1 MKRCKTVE
9 ALRRELGKLRAGGK
23 TVGLVPTMGALHEG
37 HLTLVREARAKC
49 DVVVV
54 SVFVNPLQFGPNE
67 DFESYPRRVAQDAK
81 LLEACGADLLFV
93 PTTETFYNPDHQTM
107 IVNPAV
113 QGLYCGKYRPGH
125 FSGALTV
132 VAKLFFAAQPEFAF
146 FGKKDWQQAWLI
158 AKMVSDLN
166 WPIRIVKVPTVRGKD
181 GLALSSRNEYLDPKS
196 RAGAPAIRA
205 ALVSLK
211 KAQVSGERNVARL
224 AEEAKKTISRAGGR
238 VQYLEIV
245 SQKSLLPL
253 KSVSEPAVVLVAAF
267 FGKTRL
273 IDNIELSAR

>member
-224 AEEAKKTISRAGGR
+224 AEEAKKAISRAGGR

>member
-1 MKRCKTVE
+1 M
-9 ALRRELGKLRAGGK
+9 
-23 TVGLVPTMGALHEG
+23 
-37 HLTLVREARAKC
+37 
-49 DVVVV
+49 
-54 SVFVNPLQFGPNE
+54 
-67 DFESYPRRVAQDAK
+67 
-81 LLEACGADLLFV
+81 
-93 PTTETFYNPDHQTM
+93 
-107 IVNPAV
+107 
-113 QGLYCGKYRPGH
+113 
-125 FSGALTV
+125 
-132 VAKLFFAAQPEFAF
+132 
-146 FGKKDWQQAWLI
+146 
-158 AKMVSDLN
+158 
-166 WPIRIVKVPTVRGKD
+166 KVPTVRGKD

>member
-23 TVGLVPTMGALHEG
+23 SVGLVPTMGALHEG
-37 HLTLVREARAKC
+37 HLTLVREARRKC

-81 LLEACGADLLFV
+81 LLEACGADVLFV
-93 PTTETFYNPDHQTM
+93 PAAETFYEPDHQTM

-158 AKMVSDLN
+158 AKMVADLN
-166 WPIRIVKVPTVRGKD
+166 WPIKIVKVPTVRGKD

-205 ALVSLK
+205 ALVSLR
-211 KAQVSGERNVARL
+211 KAQASGERNVARL

-245 SQKSLLPL
+245 SQKTLLPL

>member
-245 SQKSLLPL
+245 SQKTLLPL
-253 KSVSEPAVVLVAAF
+253 KSVTEPAVVLVAAF

>member
-23 TVGLVPTMGALHEG
+23 SVGLVPTMGALLEG
-37 HLTLVREARAKC
+37 HLTLVREARRKC

-224 AEEAKKTISRAGGR
+224 AEEAKKTISRAGGK

-245 SQKSLLPL
+245 SQKTLLPL

>member
-93 PTTETFYNPDHQTM
+93 PTTETFYDPDHQTM

-224 AEEAKKTISRAGGR
+224 AEEAKKTISRAGGK

-253 KSVSEPAVVLVAAF
+253 KSVTEPAVVLVAVF

>member
-81 LLEACGADLLFV
+81 LLEACGADVLFV
-93 PTTETFYNPDHQTM
+93 PTTETFYDPDHQTM

-158 AKMVSDLN
+158 AKMVGDLN
-166 WPIRIVKVPTVRGKD
+166 WPIKIVKVPTVRGKD

-224 AEEAKKTISRAGGR
+224 AEEAKKTISRAGGK

-245 SQKSLLPL
+245 SQKTLLPL
-253 KSVSEPAVVLVAAF
+253 KSVTEPAVVLVAAF

>member
-158 AKMVSDLN
+158 AKMVGDLN

-253 KSVSEPAVVLVAAF
+253 KSVTEPAVVLVAAF

>member
-93 PTTETFYNPDHQTM
+93 PTTETFYKPAHQTM

>member
-81 LLEACGADLLFV
+81 LLEACGADVLFV

-158 AKMVSDLN
+158 AKMVGDLN

-253 KSVSEPAVVLVAAF
+253 KSVTEPAVVLVAAF

>member
-224 AEEAKKTISRAGGR
+224 AEEAKKAISRAGGK

-253 KSVSEPAVVLVAAF
+253 KSVTEPAVVLVAAF

>member
-93 PTTETFYNPDHQTM
+93 PTTETFYDPDHQTM

-166 WPIRIVKVPTVRGKD
+166 WPIKIVKVPTVRGKD

-224 AEEAKKTISRAGGR
+224 AEEAKKTISRAGGK

-245 SQKSLLPL
+245 SQKTLLPL

>member
-81 LLEACGADLLFV
+81 LLEACGADVLFV

-107 IVNPAV
+107 IVNPAA

-224 AEEAKKTISRAGGR
+224 AEEAKKTISRAGGK

-245 SQKSLLPL
+245 SQKTLLPL

>member
-273 IDNIELSAR
+273 IDNIKFSAR